1 MYNFEHLTKDEKI
14 AYAAQ
19 LEAEIEEHKKTHY
32 YHSNMEQSLKLV
44 LNQEYGAISNQYY
57 LMFNNNVAGS
67 ITYCGRELIQKMGLY
82 NNKYWYNM
90 WHKDTYLHKKL
101 YIKNVSQIDEKQ
113 AVGIYSDTDSVDSKT
128 KIHILSNNI
137 NKTLT
142 IEDWYNESIQN
153 GSAGNTI
160 IGHESVN
167 TNDKI
172 LNYNDNGTLEY
183 HNVGRIIR
191 HKVTKPKWKIKTK
204 SGKEIYITNDHSMIV
219 FRDGIKNEVKPCEI
233 LKSDK
238 ILTIK
243 DNLVDC
249 FIIEYELAEIEVC
262 EMVGDFTDEYVYDI
276 EVDNITHTF
285 IGNDILVHNSLFVS
299 YNPAIKN
306 CEWKNQV
313 FNNGFLSNID
323 NNFMII
329 TRDNKPLND
338 ILPSGSPSVMVSYP
352 LFKGY
357 INYSNDISNEYI
369 TDILAKNNI
378 YTLLIDGFYLKKKQ
392 LMNIIENHK
401 NINVIC
407 NFEQELDFIH
417 GLDYYR
423 IAGYFKQCLD
433 KHAAKYNVENV
444 QEFEL
449 EKIADA
455 VINIEKKR
463 YVMNLVWEDG
473 RYYDTLKNIQA
484 KGFDIVR
491 SSTPTFARGGKDK
504 KEGVMKV
511 INYLFQNPDSFDI
524 KELLHIV
531 KELRREME
539 LLPIDDICA
548 QSSCSNYNTKVI
560 DDKTSIQ
567 CVTGTH
573 FAVKAAAYHN
583 YLLHNNVEYHNKY
596 EPIRNNEK
604 VKYYYCK
611 DDGIGGA
618 VFAYKRG
625 SFPIEFAPPVD
636 YDESFYRFV
645 MSPVNALV
653 TTIGLPEI
661 SKRLNIVMDLFSGL

>member
-1 MYNFEHLTKDEKI
+1 MYNFDHLTREEKI
-14 AYAAQ
+14 KYAAE
-19 LEAEIEEHKKTHY
+19 LEAEIEEHKKIHY

-67 ITYCGRELIQKMGLY
+67 ITYCGRELIQKMALY
-82 NNKYWYNM
+82 NNKYWHGM

-101 YIKNVSQIDEKQ
+101 NIKNVTQITESQ
-113 AVGIYSDTDSVDSKT
+113 ATTIYSDTDS
-128 KIHILSNNI
+128 IFLS
-137 NKTLT
+137 
-142 IEDWYNESIQN
+142 
-153 GSAGNTI
+153 
-160 IGHESVN
+160 
-167 TNDKI
+167 
-172 LNYNDNGTLEY
+172 
-183 HNVGRIIR
+183 
-191 HKVTKPKWKIKTK
+191 
-204 SGKEIYITNDHSMIV
+204 
-219 FRDGIKNEVKPCEI
+219 
-233 LKSDK
+233 
-238 ILTIK
+238 
-243 DNLVDC
+243 
-249 FIIEYELAEIEVC
+249 
-262 EMVGDFTDEYVYDI
+262 YD
-276 EVDNITHTF
+276 
-285 IGNDILVHNSLFVS
+285 
-299 YNPAIKN
+299 PAIKT

-313 FNNGFLSNID
+313 FNAAFLSSVD

-329 TRDNKPLND
+329 TKDNKPLKD
-338 ILPSGSPSVMVSYP
+338 ILSNP

-369 TDILAKNNI
+369 TDILEKNNI
-378 YTLLIDGFYLKKKQ
+378 YTLLIDGFFLKKKQ
-392 LMNIIENHK
+392 ILNIIEKHK
-401 NINVIC
+401 NITVLC

-504 KEGVMKV
+504 KDGVMKV

-524 KELLHIV
+524 KVLLHIV

-548 QSSCSNYNTKVI
+548 QSSCSNYDTKVI

-567 CVTGTH
+567 CVSGAH

-583 YLLHNNVEYHNKY
+583 YLLYNNAEYHTKY
-596 EPIRNNEK
+596 QPIRSNEK

-611 DDGIGGA
+611 DDGIGGE

-653 TTIGLPEI
+653 KTIGLPEI
-661 SKRLNIVMDLFSGL
+661 SKRLTIVMDLFSGL